1 MSAEQ
6 DKEATS
12 KKRQKDGDP
21 DGKDLYGATASPE
34 KKKRRSSAQGP
45 APLSEFAPPLT
56 PMVDHLVASNP
67 FDDDFVPTKVCLP
80 GFVAARG
87 ALQPPG
93 SYFRMPGA
101 LPPRMPYAGVP
112 YSGPSPHHLPGPQP
126 PFPPG
131 YVSMSFPQGSV
142 AGPGAYGNPVSMPY
156 GPRGPPVFHRGAGS
170 FSPPHGPIP
179 HPTGNQNFTSGPNPA
194 FTQGC
199 VPPGSGSGGTPG
211 APVFVSMPAPGM
223 NFVQG
228 LVPGGHP
235 AMGPG
240 PGGGMPGQGLPQGN
254 GQGLN
259 HMGGQSFGQGLSSVP
274 MSQSPSPTMGQLL
287 GHGMRLNNGL
297 GGSQPMVQSPGPTGT
312 KSGPPGMSLNS
323 QSPNPSVNHQ
333 PPTPIVLNQNS
344 KSFGQGGG
352 SSMKSQDSNNV
363 FGPTGESSSPG
374 GAQAHN
380 SNQTVNS
387 GQSNNGTH
395 DAGAPAGTG
404 GTGNGSNGGNSGT
417 GGTSGSQGPGQG
429 LSTSGPMSCSLCLQE
444 VVDGQEALPC
454 EAACHRWFHRKC
466 AGLTELAYKLLMGE
480 DCAVWACDA
489 CLVGSDAGQHRLT
502 PTLGAQPSPAA
513 NTD

>member
-1 MSAEQ
+1 ELMNVFNGIHVRRLTWPWKSL
-6 DKEATS
+6 
-12 KKRQKDGDP
+12 DP
-21 DGKDLYGATASPE
+21 ISVLSFI
-34 KKKRRSSAQGP
+34 

-93 SYFRMPGA
+93 SYFRMPG
-101 LPPRMPYAGVP
+101 
-112 YSGPSPHHLPGPQP
+112 
-126 PFPPG
+126 
-131 YVSMSFPQGSV
+131 
-142 AGPGAYGNPVSMPY
+142 
-156 GPRGPPVFHRGAGS
+156 
-170 FSPPHGPIP
+170 
-179 HPTGNQNFTSGPNPA
+179 
-194 FTQGC
+194 GC

-259 HMGGQSFGQGLSSVP
+259 HMGGQSFGQGLSSVS

-297 GGSQPMVQSPGPTGT
+297 GSSQPMVQSPGPTGT

-323 QSPNPSVNHQ
+323 QS
-333 PPTPIVLNQNS
+333 
-344 KSFGQGGG
+344 
-352 SSMKSQDSNNV
+352 
-363 FGPTGESSSPG
+363 
-374 GAQAHN
+374 AQAHN

-404 GTGNGSNGGNSGT
+404 GTGNGSNDGNSGT

-480 DCAVWACDA
+480 DSAVWACDA
-489 CLVGSDAGQHRLT
+489 CLVGSDFVHVLEMCCVTMACFI
-502 PTLGAQPSPAA
+502 TLQPGDGNCSLLFQ
-513 NTD
+513 